1 MQIQTKFGE
10 RLKTLREEANLTM
23 EQLAAALGIKKQT
36 ISRYE
41 SNQREPEYATLIK
54 IAKFFEVSTDYLLG
68 VKEQKQG

>member
-1 MQIQTKFGE
+1 
-10 RLKTLREEANLTM
+10 LREEANLTM

-54 IAKFFEVSTDYLLG
+54 IAKFFEVSIDYLLG
-68 VKEQKQG
+68 VKEQKEG